1 MKGKIEILGYIGMII
16 VVSSFLLTPGTT
28 SFLIA
33 NLSGAILSAIY
44 GFLIN
49 SKPVWIMNVCIGFFD
64 ILHLL
69 DFELIEL

>member
-1 MKGKIEILGYIGMII
+1 MKGKIEILGYVGMIL

-49 SKPVWIMNVCIGFFD
+49 SKPVWIMNVCIGIFD
-64 ILHLL
+64 MLHLL
-69 DFELIEL
+69 DVELIHL